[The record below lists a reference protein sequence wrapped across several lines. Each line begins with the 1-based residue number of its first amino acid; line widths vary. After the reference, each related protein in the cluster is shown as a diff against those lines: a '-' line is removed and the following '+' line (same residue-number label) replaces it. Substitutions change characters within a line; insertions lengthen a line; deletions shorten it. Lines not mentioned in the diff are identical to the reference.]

1 LVGKI
6 VTAIT
11 LFGSSGRMG
20 EAIADIIAHRDDIH
34 IVEEAADVYI
44 DFSAPDALRRHL
56 DIARAD
62 RRPIVI
68 GTTGFGDEHFALI
81 DAAARD
87 IAVLHAP
94 NMSLGV
100 NMLAFLVR
108 ETAAKLGPDWD
119 IEIVELHHRNKVDAP
134 SGTALLL
141 GESAAEARGVDL
153 GAVSDRGR
161 DGMTGPRTKGHIG
174 FAVIR
179 GGTAAGEHQV
189 LFAGDR
195 ERIELCHRAES
206 REVFA
211 RGAVQAAL
219 WLADKPAGRYDI
231 AHVLGLR

>member
-1 LVGKI
+1 M
-6 VTAIT
+6 TAIG

-20 EAIADIIAHRDDIH
+20 EAIAEIITHRDDVH

-44 DFSAPDALRRHL
+44 DFSAPDALKKHL
-56 DIARAD
+56 DIALRD
-62 RRPIVI
+62 KRPIVI
-68 GTTGFGDEHFALI
+68 GTTGLGDRHFAMI
-81 DAAARD
+81 DDAARE
-87 IAVLHAP
+87 IAVLQAP

-108 ETAAKLGPDWD
+108 ETAARLGPDWD

-153 GAVSDRGR
+153 GKVSDRGR

-211 RGAVQAAL
+211 RGAVQAAI

>member
-1 LVGKI
+1 
-6 VTAIT
+6 
-11 LFGSSGRMG
+11 MG
-20 EAIADIIAHRDDIH
+20 EAIAEIITHRDDVH

-44 DFSAPDALRRHL
+44 DFSAPDALKKHL
-56 DIARAD
+56 DIALRD
-62 RRPIVI
+62 KRPIVI
-68 GTTGFGDEHFALI
+68 GTTGLGDRHFAMI
-81 DAAARD
+81 DDAARE
-87 IAVLHAP
+87 IAVLQAP

-108 ETAAKLGPDWD
+108 ETAARLGPDWD

-153 GAVSDRGR
+153 GKVSDRGR

-179 GGTAAGEHQV
+179 GGTAAGEHKV

-211 RGAVQAAL
+211 RGAVQAAI